1 VALSLHSKFQCFYP
15 FCSEQILTSLLCYPL
30 TTDEVDDD
38 DDDED
43 EDEVR
48 HERLLDEFMT
58 SQFLNHITIFF
69 V

>member
-1 VALSLHSKFQCFYP
+1 LG
-15 FCSEQILTSLLCYPL
+15 YPL

-38 DDDED
+38 DD

>member
-1 VALSLHSKFQCFYP
+1 LEK
-15 FCSEQILTSLLCYPL
+15 ILTVLLGYPL

-38 DDDED
+38 
-43 EDEVR
+43 EVL